1 MDVFSYN
8 YDRKQIKSGILH
20 IGVGNFHRA
29 HEEFF
34 TNKLLEYPDQQH
46 WGIHG
51 AMLLPTDE
59 HLYKSLIKQDNEYT
73 LTVCGR
79 NGQDKTYRIGSLVS
93 LDWSLE
99 NPENILSAIADK
111 DIRIITLTITEGG
124 YNIEKSTGEFILNDE
139 GVRHDLQ
146 NPHTPQTIFGYV
158 AEG

>member
-1 MDVFSYN
+1 MDVLSYN

-59 HLYKSLIKQDNEYT
+59 HLYKSLSKQDNEYT

-79 NGQDKTYRIGSLVS
+79 NGQDEAYRIGSLVA
-93 LDWSLE
+93 LDWSIE
-99 NPENILSAIADK
+99 NPEAVLAAITDK
-111 DIRIITLTITEGG
+111 AIRIITLTITKGC
-124 YNIEKSTGEFILNDE
+124 
-139 GVRHDLQ
+139 
-146 NPHTPQTIFGYV
+146 
-158 AEG
+158 

>member
-1 MDVFSYN
+1 
-8 YDRKQIKSGILH
+8 
-20 IGVGNFHRA
+20 
-29 HEEFF
+29 
-34 TNKLLEYPDQQH
+34 
-46 WGIHG
+46 
-51 AMLLPTDE
+51 MLLPTDE

-124 YNIEKSTGEFILNDE
+124 YNIENQPVNSS
-139 GVRHDLQ
+139 
-146 NPHTPQTIFGYV
+146 
-158 AEG
+158 